1 MAEIAYLTDLVKL
14 FFDEFKTLRADNVK
28 LHEKND
34 LMYEELKTLRADNAK
49 LHEKIDLMHEELK
62 PKKRGTPKA
71 PVVPKVQCIAIAASS
86 GNRCK
91 CRAKE
96 GKDVCEKHEKQR
108 QKQQSQQVS
117 TSSPQVTGSLV
128 PKKKPRLKKDGNK
141 KITPVHNHPIGEPPR
156 DGVICDLCENHGD
169 IFDPNIADP
178 EFEILPENGQSI
190 EERYLKLLPTK

>member
-1 MAEIAYLTDLVKL
+1 MAEIAYLTDLVKIL
-14 FFDEFKTLRADNVK
+14 ADEIKILRADNVQ
-28 LHEKND
+28 LHEKVD
-34 LMYEELKTLRADNAK
+34 LLL
-49 LHEKIDLMHEELK
+49 EELK

-71 PVVPKVQCIAIAASS
+71 PVVPKVQCSAIAASS

-108 QKQQSQQVS
+108 QKQQSQQTS
-117 TSSPQVTGSLV
+117 TSSPQVTGSPT

-141 KITPVHNHPIGEPPR
+141 KVTPVHNHPIGEPPR
-156 DGVICDLCENHGD
+156 DGVICELCENHGD

-190 EERYLKLLPTK
+190 EERLRIMLENEGE